1 MIDKDYSLLSLKEQ
15 FELLSLSKSAY
26 YYQPQF
32 NNNDFTIIKTI
43 DQIYTKYPFYGSRKI
58 TAELKNNGQSINR
71 KRVQRLMRIMGIEAI
86 YQKPRLSQGNKE
98 HRIYPYLL
106 RNLII
111 NKPNQVWCTDITY
124 IPMGIGHLYLIA
136 IMDWYS
142 RYVLSWE
149 LSNSLDS
156 SFCVSALKIAL
167 KNSNHQKPEI
177 FNTDQGSQFTSNVF
191 TKTLLDHNVKISM
204 DGKGRYLDN
213 IFVERLWRSLKYE
226 EVYIKAY
233 NTVAYAKIGIKK
245 YLAFYNNIR
254 LHQALGYKTPLQV
267 YNGM

>member
-1 MIDKDYSLLSLKEQ
+1 MVDKSYDLLSLQEQ
-15 FELLSLSKSAY
+15 FDLLGLNKSTY

-32 NNNDFTIIKTI
+32 NNNDFSIIKKI
-43 DQIYTKYPFYGSRKI
+43 DKIYIKYPFYGSRKI
-58 TAELKNNGQSINR
+58 TAELKNDDEIINR

-86 YQKPRLSQGNKE
+86 YQKPKLSQGNKE

-124 IPMGIGHLYLIA
+124 IPMGMGHLYLIA
-136 IMDWYS
+136 VMDWYS

-156 SFCVSALKIAL
+156 SFCVSALEVAL
-167 KNSNHQKPEI
+167 GNNNYQKPEI

-191 TKTLLDHNVKISM
+191 TQILLNNNVKISM
-204 DGKGRYLDN
+204 DSKGRYLDN

-233 NTVAYAKIGIKK
+233 NTVAYAQSSINK
-245 YLAFYNNIR
+245 YLTFYNNSR
-254 LHQALGYKTPLQV
+254 LHQALDYKTPLQV
-267 YNGM
+267 YTGM